1 MIGRGER
8 EREWKRGT
16 DMRLGEGRIKE
27 TNERRRE
34 WERRGMRGEWS
45 RGSRVDS
52 RGRFDLWVFI
62 PITVIS
68 ALPLD

>member
-1 MIGRGER
+1 MGKER
-8 EREWKRGT
+8 DPRKG
-16 DMRLGEGRIKE
+16 L
-27 TNERRRE
+27 
-34 WERRGMRGEWS
+34 RGEWN

-68 ALPLD
+68 ILPLYSEFGRPR